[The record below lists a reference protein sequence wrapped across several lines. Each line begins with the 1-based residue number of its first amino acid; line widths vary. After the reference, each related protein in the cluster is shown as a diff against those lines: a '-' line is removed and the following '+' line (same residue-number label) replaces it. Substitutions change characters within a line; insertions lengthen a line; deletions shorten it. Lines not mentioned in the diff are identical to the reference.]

1 MKNIDIYVSEKLVID
16 SDTKINKV
24 YHEKERRT
32 KLNKEDADY
41 IAWVDMMGK
50 VSATTGKSDGGIY
63 IFDKKYDDRYIYFL
77 GYIRDNKI
85 IRVSYCMWGKEKNLK
100 VGDKVCLVNSKNQK
114 KLGFSGDSKT
124 IVGICNSTKK
134 DFDKFMEEN
143 NYFTDSGIWTDGY
156 GINRRYTKKWRY
168 YNNYY
173 YELLG
178 IEK

>member
-24 YHEKERRT
+24 YHERERKT

-41 IAWVDMMGK
+41 IAWVNMMGK
-50 VSATTGKSDGGIY
+50 VSATTGKSDSGIY

-77 GYIRDNKI
+77 GTTHNGKLY
-85 IRVSYCMWGKEKNLK
+85 VSYCVWGKEKNLK
-100 VGDKVCLVNSKNQK
+100 VNDKLCLVNSKNQK
-114 KLGFSGDSKT
+114 KLGFTGGSKL
-124 IVGICNSTKK
+124 IIGICKSTKE

-143 NYFTDSGIWTDGY
+143 NYFTDSGVWTDGY
-156 GINRRYTKKWRY
+156 GRSRKYTKKWRY